1 MIVVRLDEPP
11 QGKGRPRFRV
21 IKTRS
26 GATFGNAYTPT
37 NTRKFESRLQAAAV
51 SVMNGRQ
58 PLDGALIVVIQAFMP
73 VPPSWP
79 KRKRDAAITGV
90 LQPTTKPDW
99 ENIAKTLDAFNGVVW
114 IDDKQIV
121 DGRVIKSYSEK
132 PGLVIEVSPVET
144 ALTAVTGARAAVGA

>member
-1 MIVVRLDEPP
+1 MIVIELNEPP

-21 IKTRS
+21 VKTRG
-26 GATFGNAYTPT
+26 GAVFGNAYTPI
-37 NTRKFESRLQAAAV
+37 NTRKFEGRLQAAAV

-58 PLDGALIVVIQAFMP
+58 PLDGALVVVIRAFMP
-73 VPPSWP
+73 VPQSWP
-79 KRKRDAAITGV
+79 RRKRDAALTGV

-114 IDDKQIV
+114 IDDRQIV

-132 PGLVIEVSPVET
+132 PGLMVEVKPVET
-144 ALTAVTGARAAVGA
+144 ALTAVTGTRAAVGA